1 MWSSKVS
8 LTLMIASRQG
18 EPNQVK
24 SSQNKLDPTYAAEVV
39 VVVECV
45 YMYIHVY
52 IYLFSLYICI
62 YVFLV

>member
-8 LTLMIASRQG
+8 LTLMIALRQG

-24 SSQNKLDPTYAAEVV
+24 SSQNKLDPTYAAE